1 MLTDSPQEPDTP
13 EDAPLSIP
21 ELITKSNLSRKVDG
35 KLMAPYK
42 ELSTFFFRRSVE
54 KAFQMDES
62 PSGLS
67 LNMNKA
73 IDSNPPYIIS
83 AVDVVMYIVNAVILR
98 SISTAQRGAIDSV
111 IPTISSLLGSD
122 FIGMIQRKMRDTL
135 RSTPQGGLPTE
146 DKIIALLVHIN
157 SLDTSKEYLARIV
170 SGVLGSSDQE
180 GQPNDITTIPDSS
193 PLKEAFPFQTDLRDV
208 ATRLTNLN
216 ASFSAK
222 ATDLLLNEGIS
233 PLFNQVIKLRL
244 RPIQSDTFRDADYGL
259 TEEDLAELA
268 AQHDETEDEL
278 VERVVRRFEHG
289 WDALMKP
296 LARVLTP
303 RTFVTVLDLT
313 ARYLARV
320 LEKRVWGYAGGRAS
334 PYGAVRM
341 ERDFSAIAGVVSRGN
356 YAVREVF
363 GRTMQILMVANMEED
378 EWEELTSAAEEGGE
392 DGMVWVLTEEER
404 KRARTIVKM

>member
-1 MLTDSPQEPDTP
+1 MIANSVQEPDTP

-135 RSTPQGGLPTE
+135 RSTVQGGLPTE

-180 GQPNDITTIPDSS
+180 GQPSDITTIPDSS

-216 ASFSAK
+216 ASFAAK

-244 RPIQSDTFRDADYGL
+244 RPVQSDTFRDADYGL

-278 VERVVRRFEHG
+278 MERVVRRFEHG

-404 KRARTIVKM
+404 KRARTIVKV